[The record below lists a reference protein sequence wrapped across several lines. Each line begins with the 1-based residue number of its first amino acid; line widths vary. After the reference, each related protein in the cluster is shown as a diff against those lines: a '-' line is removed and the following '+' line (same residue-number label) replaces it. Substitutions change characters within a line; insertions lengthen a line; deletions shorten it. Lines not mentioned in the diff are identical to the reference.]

1 MDADKISLIHRV
13 YGDATDIVGRL
24 GEVLSTLKYPIS
36 DREKDETEI
45 LYHLRRVVDKCD
57 AIACELEK
65 VFAEEMPKE

>member
-24 GEVLSTLKYPIS
+24 GEVLTTLKYPIS
-36 DREKDETEI
+36 NREKDEV

-57 AIACELEK
+57 NIASGLEK